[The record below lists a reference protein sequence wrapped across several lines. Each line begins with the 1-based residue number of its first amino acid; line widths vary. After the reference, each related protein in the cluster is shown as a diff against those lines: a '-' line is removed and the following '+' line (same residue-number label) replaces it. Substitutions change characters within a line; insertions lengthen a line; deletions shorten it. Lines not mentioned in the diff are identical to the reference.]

1 MASQEPHRKGEGAGP
16 LMPLGANLSIAV
28 GGGQT
33 DLGAPEGF
41 QYRQKR
47 CCPSALTR

>member
-1 MASQEPHRKGEGAGP
+1 MASQELHRKGEGAGP
-16 LMPLGANLSIAV
+16 LMPLGA